1 MFLGFDPEFENHERA
16 ERESEQCRAQ
26 NRRELRLAD
35 IPFGYQRRGDEPDC
49 GRIETVQQ
57 DDNEAHCK
65 NEPLK
70 PGEWVL
76 IDERLNIDS
85 RASTHFFPLPGSGF

>member
-1 MFLGFDPEFENHERA
+1 
-16 ERESEQCRAQ
+16 
-26 NRRELRLAD
+26 
-35 IPFGYQRRGDEPDC
+35 
-49 GRIETVQQ
+49 
-57 DDNEAHCK
+57 
-65 NEPLK
+65 LK